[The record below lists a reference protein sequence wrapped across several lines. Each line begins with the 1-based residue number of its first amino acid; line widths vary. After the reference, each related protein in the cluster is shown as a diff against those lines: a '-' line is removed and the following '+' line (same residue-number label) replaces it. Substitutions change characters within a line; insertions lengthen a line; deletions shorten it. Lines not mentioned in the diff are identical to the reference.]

1 MSTGTVPAKLL
12 SVSST
17 ALVWRRLPLIS
28 TSTWSGASPRSWMPR
43 TESDAPLDSM
53 RGKLIEGDRFCRAAP
68 TSPVDSAL
76 LTSRAPKRSMGTLLS
91 NTVRLRAREP
101 TTVTW
106 SMLAP
111 GVSAVAPALA
121 VACASWAQAGAVPSM
136 VQAST
141 MARSGVA
148 GRERETDEWRGYK
161 AVSFGLD

>member
-1 MSTGTVPAKLL
+1 MWSMALGGMALMSTGTVPAKLL

-28 TSTWSGASPRSWMPR
+28 TSTWSGARPRNWMPR

-91 NTVRLRAREP
+91 KTVRLRAREP

-106 SMLAP
+106 SMLALA
-111 GVSAVAPALA
+111 VSAVVPV
-121 VACASWAQAGAVPSM
+121 VACASCAQADGAPSM
-136 VQAST
+136 AQAST

-148 GRERETDEWRGYK
+148 GSGEG
-161 AVSFGLD
+161 GG